1 MQELRVKDDI
11 LNFRGNSS
19 SLDQVHCGGK
29 EHACFPVG
37 NTAWDA
43 EGIQDLA
50 NGDTVFLVPPGKF
63 PELVLRQVDDQ
74 LLQAGKTLED
84 ELEACQGEHIGGSH
98 DMEVLHHFQ
107 PERKWKHET

>member
-1 MQELRVKDDI
+1 MQGLRVKDDI
-11 LNFRGNSS
+11 LNLRGNIF

-84 ELEACQGEHIGGSH
+84 ELEACQGEGGGLLPILLATILFLFFNVSYI
-98 DMEVLHHFQ
+98 
-107 PERKWKHET
+107 K